1 MNILKKQDPYIFK
14 TGNKK
19 EKKRHLGVFDL
30 TLMSIGT
37 IIGTGVLVLPGVVA
51 ATMAGPSEI
60 ISFII
65 AGIASILVVLCYAEF
80 ASSVPSEGGSYTYIY
95 VSLGEIFA
103 YVCGLAVVFGY
114 VLAIGV
120 IANGWSSYLN
130 NILQTFGVVLPKAIS
145 TIPANGGVVNLPAI
159 LITLLIVYILSLGT
173 RESKKFN
180 NIVVLVKI
188 SAIAIFIIV
197 GVFYVKPENWAVFM
211 PFGIGGVFTGAST
224 LFSAYTGFDITA
236 SAAEE
241 TKNPQKTLPIALISS
256 IVICGIIYIVVSLIV
271 TGIIPYNELNKS
283 DALAYALTFVGQPI
297 PAAILS
303 CGAVF
308 GLLSIIFA
316 NCFGTSKILSAL
328 SRDNLL
334 PKFLNKS
341 NSKNVPITAL
351 LIVGFVGAFLGGF
364 VNLEALAHLWT
375 IALLFV
381 YSMVSISLI
390 AFRKTNPEFKRGF
403 KTPFVPIVPILSIL
417 CCGFLIVSLSLTV
430 WIEFGIFLAV
440 ILIFYFAYSRK
451 KVGAYAKKQE
461 KLKISKNPQIVEEF
475 N

>member
-14 TGNKK
+14 TGDKK

-173 RESKKFN
+173 RESRKFN

-197 GVFYVKPENWAVFM
+197 GVFYVKSGNWEVFM

-316 NCFGTSKILSAL
+316 NCFGTSRILSAL

-375 IALLFV
+375 IVLLFV

-403 KTPFVPIVPILSIL
+403 KTPFVPIVPILAAA
-417 CCGFLIVSLSLTV
+417 CCVFLMINISLII
-430 WIEFGIFLAV
+430 WIYFIIFLLIA
-440 ILIFYFAYSRK
+440 IIFYFVYSSRNS
-451 KVGAYAKKQE
+451 
-461 KLKISKNPQIVEEF
+461 KLNKN

>member
-14 TGNKK
+14 TGDKK

-173 RESKKFN
+173 RESRKFN

-197 GVFYVKPENWAVFM
+197 GVFYVKPGNWEVFM

-316 NCFGTSKILSAL
+316 NCFGTSRILSAL

-334 PKFLNKS
+334 PKFLDKS

-375 IALLFV
+375 IVLLFV

-403 KTPFVPIVPILSIL
+403 KTPFVPIIPILAAA
-417 CCGFLIVSLSLTV
+417 CCVFLMINISLII
-430 WIEFGIFLAV
+430 WIYFIIFLLIA
-440 ILIFYFAYSRK
+440 IIFYFVYSSRNS
-451 KVGAYAKKQE
+451 
-461 KLKISKNPQIVEEF
+461 KLNKN

>member
-364 VNLEALAHLWT
+364 VNLVALAHLWT

-403 KTPFVPIVPILSIL
+403 KTPFVPIIPILAAA
-417 CCGFLIVSLSLTV
+417 CCVFLMINISLII
-430 WIEFGIFLAV
+430 WIYFIIFLLIA
-440 ILIFYFAYSRK
+440 IIFYFVYSSRNS
-451 KVGAYAKKQE
+451 
-461 KLKISKNPQIVEEF
+461 KLNKN

>member
-14 TGNKK
+14 TGDKK

-197 GVFYVKPENWAVFM
+197 GVFYVKPGNWEVFM

-316 NCFGTSKILSAL
+316 NCFGTSRILSAL

-375 IALLFV
+375 IVLLFV

-403 KTPFVPIVPILSIL
+403 KTPFVPIVPILAAA
-417 CCGFLIVSLSLTV
+417 CCVFLMINISLII
-430 WIEFGIFLAV
+430 WIYFIIFLLIA
-440 ILIFYFAYSRK
+440 IIFYFVYSSRNS
-451 KVGAYAKKQE
+451 
-461 KLKISKNPQIVEEF
+461 KLNKN

>member
-1 MNILKKQDPYIFK
+1 MNILKKQDPYIFR
-14 TGNKK
+14 TGDKK

-197 GVFYVKPENWAVFM
+197 GVFYVKPGNWAVFM

-316 NCFGTSKILSAL
+316 NCFGTSRILSAL

-403 KTPFVPIVPILSIL
+403 KTPFVPIIPILAAA
-417 CCGFLIVSLSLTV
+417 CCVFLMINISLII
-430 WIEFGIFLAV
+430 WIYFIIFLLIA
-440 ILIFYFAYSRK
+440 IIFYFVYSSRNS
-451 KVGAYAKKQE
+451 
-461 KLKISKNPQIVEEF
+461 KLNKN

>member
-14 TGNKK
+14 TGDKK

-173 RESKKFN
+173 RESRKFN

-197 GVFYVKPENWAVFM
+197 GVFYVKPGNWEVFM

-316 NCFGTSKILSAL
+316 NCFGTSRILSAL

-375 IALLFV
+375 IVLLFV

-403 KTPFVPIVPILSIL
+403 KTPFVPIVPILAAA
-417 CCGFLIVSLSLTV
+417 CCVFLMINISLII
-430 WIEFGIFLAV
+430 WIYFIIFLLIA
-440 ILIFYFAYSRK
+440 IIFYFVYSSRNS
-451 KVGAYAKKQE
+451 
-461 KLKISKNPQIVEEF
+461 KLNKN

>member
-14 TGNKK
+14 TGDKK

-30 TLMSIGT
+30 TLMSLGT

-197 GVFYVKPENWAVFM
+197 GVFYVKPGNWEVFM

-316 NCFGTSKILSAL
+316 NCFGTSRILSAL

-375 IALLFV
+375 IVLLFV

-403 KTPFVPIVPILSIL
+403 KTPFVPIIPILAAA
-417 CCGFLIVSLSLTV
+417 CCVFLMINISLII
-430 WIEFGIFLAV
+430 WIYFIIFLLIA
-440 ILIFYFAYSRK
+440 IIFYFVYSSRNS
-451 KVGAYAKKQE
+451 
-461 KLKISKNPQIVEEF
+461 KLNKN

>member
-14 TGNKK
+14 TGDKK

-197 GVFYVKPENWAVFM
+197 GVFYVKPGNWEVFM

-316 NCFGTSKILSAL
+316 NCFGTSRILSAL

-375 IALLFV
+375 IVLLFV

-403 KTPFVPIVPILSIL
+403 KTPFVPIIPILAAA
-417 CCGFLIVSLSLTV
+417 CCVFLMINISLII
-430 WIEFGIFLAV
+430 WIYFIIFLLIA
-440 ILIFYFAYSRK
+440 IIFYFVYSSRNS
-451 KVGAYAKKQE
+451 
-461 KLKISKNPQIVEEF
+461 KLNKN

>member
-14 TGNKK
+14 TGDKK

-173 RESKKFN
+173 RESRKFN

-197 GVFYVKPENWAVFM
+197 GVFYVKPGNWEVFM

-316 NCFGTSKILSAL
+316 NCFGTSRILSAL

-375 IALLFV
+375 IVLLFV

-403 KTPFVPIVPILSIL
+403 KTPFVPIIPILAAA
-417 CCGFLIVSLSLTV
+417 CCVFLMINISLII
-430 WIEFGIFLAV
+430 WIYFIIFLLIA
-440 ILIFYFAYSRK
+440 IIFYFVYSSRNS
-451 KVGAYAKKQE
+451 
-461 KLKISKNPQIVEEF
+461 KLNKN

>member
-14 TGNKK
+14 TGDKK

-197 GVFYVKPENWAVFM
+197 GVFYVKPGNWEVFM

-316 NCFGTSKILSAL
+316 NCFGTSRILSAL

-341 NSKNVPITAL
+341 NSKNVPIIAL

-375 IALLFV
+375 IVLLFV

-403 KTPFVPIVPILSIL
+403 KTPFVPIIPILAAA
-417 CCGFLIVSLSLTV
+417 CCVFLMINISLII
-430 WIEFGIFLAV
+430 WIYFIIFLLIA
-440 ILIFYFAYSRK
+440 IIFYFVYSSRNS
-451 KVGAYAKKQE
+451 
-461 KLKISKNPQIVEEF
+461 KLNKN

>member
-14 TGNKK
+14 TGDKK

-197 GVFYVKPENWAVFM
+197 GVFYVKPGNWEVFM

-316 NCFGTSKILSAL
+316 NCFGTSRILSAL

-375 IALLFV
+375 IVLLFV

-403 KTPFVPIVPILSIL
+403 KTPFVPIIPILAAAW
-417 CCGFLIVSLSLTV
+417 CVFLMINISLII
-430 WIEFGIFLAV
+430 WIYFIIFLLIA
-440 ILIFYFAYSRK
+440 IIFYFVYSSRNS
-451 KVGAYAKKQE
+451 
-461 KLKISKNPQIVEEF
+461 KLNKN

>member
-14 TGNKK
+14 TGDKK

-197 GVFYVKPENWAVFM
+197 GVFYVKPGNWEVFM

-316 NCFGTSKILSAL
+316 NCFGTSRILSAL

-375 IALLFV
+375 IVLLFV

-403 KTPFVPIVPILSIL
+403 KTPFVPIIPILAAV
-417 CCGFLIVSLSLTV
+417 CCVFLMINISLII
-430 WIEFGIFLAV
+430 WIYFIIFLLIA
-440 ILIFYFAYSRK
+440 IIFYFVYSSRNS
-451 KVGAYAKKQE
+451 
-461 KLKISKNPQIVEEF
+461 KLNKN